1 MEKNWAIVTGADG
14 GMGRVITKSLAQA
27 GYSVIMACKE
37 PNNTAY
43 GIKTEIESE
52 YKNAT
57 IEIEQI
63 NLLSLQSVRNFAERF
78 IQKKRTLDLL
88 MNNAGVLSTGFGI
101 TENGF
106 ERTVSVNYIAPYLLT
121 RLLLPA
127 MQAGSR
133 IINTVSC
140 TYAIGKIESE
150 FFEKG
155 RNGNFFR
162 IPIYGNTKLA
172 LLLFTRELSSQLWS
186 KGITVNAA
194 DPGIVNTKMITMEQ
208 WFDPLT
214 DILFRPF
221 IKTAEQG
228 AATAVHLA
236 LSDSLNLVS
245 GCCYANCKPKRLP
258 DRIARHPQQKELWN
272 ETEHHIKPFL
282 APIEV
287 K

>member
-1 MEKNWAIVTGADG
+1 
-14 GMGRVITKSLAQA
+14 
-27 GYSVIMACKE
+27 
-37 PNNTAY
+37 
-43 GIKTEIESE
+43 
-52 YKNAT
+52 
-57 IEIEQI
+57 
-63 NLLSLQSVRNFAERF
+63 
-78 IQKKRTLDLL
+78 
-88 MNNAGVLSTGFGI
+88 
-101 TENGF
+101 
-106 ERTVSVNYIAPYLLT
+106 
-121 RLLLPA
+121 
-127 MQAGSR
+127 
-133 IINTVSC
+133 
-140 TYAIGKIESE
+140 
-150 FFEKG
+150 
-155 RNGNFFR
+155 
-162 IPIYGNTKLA
+162 
-172 LLLFTRELSSQLWS
+172 
-186 KGITVNAA
+186 TVNAA

-272 ETEHHIKPFL
+272 ETEHRIKPFL